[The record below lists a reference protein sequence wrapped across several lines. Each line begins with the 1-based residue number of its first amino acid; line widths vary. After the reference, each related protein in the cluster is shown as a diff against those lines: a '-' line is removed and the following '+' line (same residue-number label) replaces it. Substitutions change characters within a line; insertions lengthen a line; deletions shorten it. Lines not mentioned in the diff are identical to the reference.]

1 VQLVLGDM
9 SSSSSSSSSSRWQ
22 QAQAQKDGLGSME
35 DGSSS
40 TDPVKV
46 LRGLMEAEQDS
57 LYRM

>member
-1 VQLVLGDM
+1 M